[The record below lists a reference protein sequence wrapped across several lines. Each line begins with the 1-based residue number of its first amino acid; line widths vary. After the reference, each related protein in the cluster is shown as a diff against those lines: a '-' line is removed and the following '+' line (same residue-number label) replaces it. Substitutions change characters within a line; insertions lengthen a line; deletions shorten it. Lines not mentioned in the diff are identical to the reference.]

1 MAIYCL
7 IAATIKDYLKPRLYH
22 IKAINQFRQETTA
35 SNSTPNNIP
44 AKAAQQHHAAAASS
58 KHKAEAQGLP
68 ETKPP
73 RLIP

>member
-22 IKAINQFRQETTA
+22 IKTINQFRQETTA
-35 SNSTPNNIP
+35 SNSTLNNIP

-58 KHKAEAQGLP
+58 KQKQ
-68 ETKPP
+68 KPKGYLKP
-73 RLIP
+73 NHPD

>member
-7 IAATIKDYLKPRLYH
+7 IAAAIKGYLKPQLYR
-22 IKAINQFRQETTA
+22 IKAIIRFRQETTA

-58 KHKAEAQGLP
+58 KPKQ
-68 ETKPP
+68 KPKGYLKP
-73 RLIP
+73 SHPD